1 MTPQRDDY
9 DSPWKEALA
18 RYFEAFLTFFFPDMA
33 AEVDWSQGYE
43 LLENEFRQVVREAVV
58 GRRTVDAL
66 VRVFLLGGRRAGSSS
81 TWRSRIRRTRASPS
95 GCSCTTTGCSI
106 ASRRPVVS
114 LAILGD
120 ADPDWRPDRYEVS
133 RYRCR
138 VALEYPTVKLLDYDL
153 RLPELQSSSNPFA
166 VLVAAISMPRAP
178 PADPGGACSR
188 SSAWCAVSTSEVS
201 RGRTSWS
208 SFGWWTGSWPCPQII

>member
-9 DSPWKEALA
+9 DSPWKEALV
-18 RYFEAFLTFFFPDMA
+18 RYFEAFLTFFSPDMA

-66 VRVFLLGGRRAGSSS
+66 VRVFLLGGEESWILVHVEVQSQEDAGFPE
-81 TWRSRIRRTRASPS
+81 RMFVYHYRVFDRF
-95 GCSCTTTGCSI
+95 
-106 ASRRPVVS
+106 RRPVVS

-120 ADPDWRPDRYEVS
+120 SDPDWRPDRYEVS

-138 VALEYPTVKLLDYDL
+138 MVLEYPMVKLLDYEP
-153 RLPELQSSSNPFA
+153 RLPELESSSNPFA
-166 VLVAAISMPRAP
+166 VLVAAHLHAQGTTR
-178 PADPGGACSR
+178 GSR
-188 SSAWCAVSTSEVS
+188 I
-201 RGRTSWS
+201 RL
-208 SFGWWTGSWPCPQII
+208 